1 MKKLILSLAV
11 VIGLA
16 FTASA
21 QTEGAVNKISIG
33 GDFLYPA
40 TGFLAD
46 SYNLGYGASV
56 EGEYNIWKKLNLTI
70 SASYLKMAYEQ
81 AVKDAYPEGIS
92 DDVYFPVKLG
102 GKYYFEK
109 FYVSANA
116 GVAVASS
123 DDRNSVFIYAAGIGK
138 AFSVAPKSNID
149 FGLTFRGWTSY
160 INSLNTKPS
169 TSTFV
174 GLRAAYSFGL

>member
-1 MKKLILSLAV
+1 MKKLILSFAV

-16 FTASA
+16 FTAKA
-21 QTEGAVNKISIG
+21 QTESAVNKISIG
-33 GDFLYPA
+33 GDFLYPT
-40 TGFLAD
+40 TGLLAD
-46 SYNLGYGASV
+46 SYNLGYGASL
-56 EGEYNIWKKLNLTI
+56 EGEYHIWKKLNITL
-70 SASYLKMAYEQ
+70 SASYLTMAYKQE
-81 AVKDAYPEGIS
+81 VIDAYPDGL
-92 DDVYFPVKLG
+92 DNDVYYPIKLG

-109 FYVSANA
+109 FYLSANSGIA
-116 GVAVASS
+116 LSS
-123 DDRNSVFIYAAGIGK
+123 DDRNSVFIYSAGLGK

-160 INSLNTKPS
+160 ISSNNTKPS